1 MKRKQPY
8 LGFMAS
14 LILGLALILGAGAP
28 QPAQAGTEDAAMFYD
43 ELAQYGEWVDY
54 DKYGPVWHPT
64 QIEQDWRP
72 YVNGRWV
79 PTEQGQVFETQEP
92 WGWATYHYGNWMP
105 TTNYGWV
112 WVPGRTWYPS
122 TVTWRTSP
130 ETTPVDNSYV
140 GWAPV
145 PPPDYV
151 PPPAYAP
158 PNYYQGSPVADL
170 ISAPFWIFAAASKFL
185 LGFGQPYDPG
195 YSYGGCGCL
204 APPAYIP
211 VIMPMAPLLVNYYT
225 PAYYPPAF
233 FGGGMGLGYGAYGW
247 GPPVRY
253 MSRVTNINQT
263 IINNNININ
272 TTNIINIRN
281 VRAPAGALTRNTGIR
296 HIQPPALTQ
305 GHRLPPAKQ
314 VTDVA
319 RAQANLGK
327 PNIVPPPKNVP
338 KLTAQIPKAAA
349 GAPPTKGI
357 VGAGLPSKAIKPLTP
372 GQQTQ
377 IQKLPPNKHITPATA
392 PLTGKR
398 TTPTTAQP
406 GIVPPPTGKP
416 GVTPPTAGK
425 PGVTPPITGKPGIVP
440 PPTGKPGV
448 TPPTAGKPG
457 VVPPPTGKPG
467 VTPPITGKP
476 GVVPPPTGKPGVTP
490 PTTAKPGVT
499 PPTTGKPGWKPPTT
513 AKPGVTPPT
522 TTTGP
527 GATPPT
533 TTTKP
538 GAGVPLPPGYKGLS
552 PAERKKLEVEHQ
564 RLQQGGKP
572 STTVP
577 TGPKTGVS
585 TTPPPKPPVSKPPT
599 ATTPR
604 ATTPPPR
611 ATTPPPRATTP
622 PPRATT
628 PPPRATTPPPAPR
641 VTAPPPRPKAP
652 PPPKAAAPPPPP
664 KAPPPAKAPEK
675 KKKPGEPQ

>member
-8 LGFMAS
+8 LGFMAA
-14 LILGLALILGAGAP
+14 LILSLALILGAGAP

-151 PPPAYAP
+151 PPPEYAP
-158 PNYYQGSPVADL
+158 PSYYQGSPVADL
-170 ISAPFWIFAAASKFL
+170 ITAPFWIFAAASRFL
-185 LGFGQPYDPG
+185 LGFGQPYAPG
-195 YSYGGCGCL
+195 YSYYGCGCL
-204 APPAYIP
+204 ASPAYVP
-211 VIMPMAPLLVNYYT
+211 VIMPVAPLLVNYYT

-233 FGGGMGLGYGAYGW
+233 FGRGMGLGYGAYGW

-272 TTNIINIRN
+272 TTNITRIHN
-281 VRAPAGALTRNTGIR
+281 VRAPHHALTRHAGIR

-305 GHRLPPAKQ
+305 GHRLPPARRVDN
-314 VTDVA
+314 VT

-327 PNIVPPPKNVP
+327 PNIVPLPKNAP
-338 KLTAQIPKAAA
+338 KLTAHIPKAAA
-349 GAPPTKGI
+349 VAPPAKGI
-357 VGAGLPSKAIKPLTP
+357 VGAGLPSKAIRPLTP
-372 GQQTQ
+372 GQQGQ
-377 IQKLPPNKHITPATA
+377 IKKLPPNKQITPATA
-392 PLTGKR
+392 PLVGKR
-398 TTPTTAQP
+398 TTPTTGKPGIVPPPAGKPGVTPPTAGKP

-425 PGVTPPITGKPGIVP
+425 PGVTPPT
-440 PPTGKPGV
+440 
-448 TPPTAGKPG
+448 
-457 VVPPPTGKPG
+457 
-467 VTPPITGKP
+467 TGKP
-476 GVVPPPTGKPGVTP
+476 GVVPPP
-490 PTTAKPGVT
+490 TAKPGVT

-513 AKPGVTPPT
+513 TKPGVTPPT
-522 TTTGP
+522 ATTTKP
-527 GATPPT
+527 GTTPP

-564 RLQQGGKP
+564 KLQHGGKP
-572 STTVP
+572 STTTP
-577 TGPKTGVS
+577 TTPKPRVT
-585 TTPPPKPPVSKPPT
+585 TTPPPTRTTPPSGFQPGVSKPPT
-599 ATTPR
+599 TTTPRAITPTPR
-604 ATTPPPR
+604 ATTPTPR
-611 ATTPPPRATTP
+611 APAPRAV
-622 PPRATT
+622 A
-628 PPPRATTPPPAPR
+628 PPPAPR
-641 VTAPPPRPKAP
+641 VTAPP
-652 PPPKAAAPPPPP
+652 KAAAPPPAQ